1 MIPPIPG
8 QPLRPWPYNP
18 LLEVRPGPDA
28 HITARNL
35 AELILP
41 PEHQSTDAD
50 GDERFARVK
59 AAPFLQALIL
69 HTVYYHGVLE
79 QPSLS
84 QVHYLLTTD
93 PDELTDL
100 LTKTRDDEHDPHGF
114 IAEIVAD
121 HQARPAE
128 ERAVII
134 ARIAQA
140 LKIFAPAS

>member
-8 QPLRPWPYNP
+8 HPLRTAYNP
-18 LLEVRPGPDA
+18 LAEVRPGPDA
-28 HITARNL
+28 HITARHL

-50 GDERFARVK
+50 GDVRFARVK

-84 QVHYLLTTD
+84 QVRHLLTTD

-100 LTKTRDDEHDPHGF
+100 LTTTRDDEHGPHGF
-114 IAEIVAD
+114 IAEIAAD

-134 ARIAQA
+134 AQIDQA
-140 LKIFAPAS
+140 LKIYAPAS